1 MYAIRCKAGTWYLNG
16 NKVESLRQALEV
28 VFTSLK

>member
-16 NKVESLRQALEV
+16 IKMESLRKALEV
-28 VFTSLK
+28 VFASMK